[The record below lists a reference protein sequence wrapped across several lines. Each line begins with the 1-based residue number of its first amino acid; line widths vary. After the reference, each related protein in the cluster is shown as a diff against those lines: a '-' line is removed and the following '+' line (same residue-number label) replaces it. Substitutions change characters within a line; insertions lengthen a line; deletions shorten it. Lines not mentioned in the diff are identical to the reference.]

1 MLSSGMMVFRRAIPK
16 WPGSSGSAAEFGD
29 LVRNRAVKSEAA
41 MSFRGIPVWM
51 LMVRIVVI
59 KSASHHQ
66 VTGLVRSGVLHAWF
80 LMTSQLNEGGS
91 WVGDSGVEHL
101 RQGKLPLGESLY
113 VCSKP

>member
-1 MLSSGMMVFRRAIPK
+1 
-16 WPGSSGSAAEFGD
+16 
-29 LVRNRAVKSEAA
+29 

-80 LMTSQLNEGGS
+80 LMTSQLTEGGS